1 MHSVPNI
8 GMIKK
13 DDAVL
18 NLASL
23 THTHSVLWSIGW
35 AVGPSGP
42 ILPELVLTKEK
53 RLEYQTRQSKKWK
66 TIRMKFGSRNVSY
79 L

>member
-1 MHSVPNI
+1 MFRKN
-8 GMIKK
+8 
-13 DDAVL
+13 DAVQ

-23 THTHSVLWSIGW
+23 THSVLWSIGW

-53 RLEYQTRQSKKWK
+53 RLEYQTGQSKKWK
-66 TIRMKFGSRNVSY
+66 TLRMKFGSRNVSY